1 MYVWILLVTKGVLV
15 FLPAVFKS
23 KCVSLFLSL
32 IYFHRRK
39 VISTEMASFKP
50 TKIQV
55 YPKLGEKVTQDTL
68 YWKNYK
74 VRLFSPMR
82 FIIN

>member
-1 MYVWILLVTKGVLV
+1 MNFKWNLCVIVSVCNFVLSGVRVFPVT
-15 FLPAVFKS
+15 
-23 KCVSLFLSL
+23 
-32 IYFHRRK
+32 
-39 VISTEMASFKP
+39 TMASFKP

-74 VRLFSPMR
+74 VNIFY
-82 FIIN
+82 F

>member
-1 MYVWILLVTKGVLV
+1 
-15 FLPAVFKS
+15 
-23 KCVSLFLSL
+23 
-32 IYFHRRK
+32 
-39 VISTEMASFKP
+39 MASFKP

-74 VRLFSPMR
+74 VNIFYFWCEQQYYTPAFVLLIFYWVFFVFLTGSHPD
-82 FIIN
+82 